1 MTMNFDDLTMS
12 DLWNKTIWQNKTQE
26 TQWQKCQ
33 ALKSFNIEKK
43 FDPIWMW
50 GQNNTSLMD
59 RLCPNLVKPWA

>member
-1 MTMNFDDLTMS
+1 MTMDFDVPTWSYL
-12 DLWNKTIWQNKTQE
+12 QNKTQE